1 MGRAGR
7 QEKLRLR
14 PQEKCFFLDFLYGT
28 YQALG
33 WIRPNHQSIADSLA
47 ARLLQLR
54 VFRCGFLQ
62 DGDAGVGIFPEGE
75 ESLVGRT
82 GSCGVSLQRIGAGE
96 TESRVIAGV
105 REGLR
110 DALACR
116 ERGDMPGS
124 IAAIRLAMERLAALG
139 STLDP
144 EEGAVMRIIA
154 ERFTAALG
162 AGQKGD
168 AKTTVDVMR
177 RKAGDTKDDDKDW

>member
-1 MGRAGR
+1 MPLSNSADDPFTKLAQNLGELEIVIGERA
-7 QEKLRLR
+7 R
-14 PQEKCFFLDFLYGT
+14 P
-28 YQALG
+28 A
-33 WIRPNHQSIADSLA
+33 
-47 ARLLQLR
+47 
-54 VFRCGFLQ
+54 
-62 DGDAGVGIFPEGE
+62 
-75 ESLVGRT
+75 
-82 GSCGVSLQRIGAGE
+82 
-96 TESRVIAGV
+96 IAGV

-162 AGQKGD
+162 AGQKGE
-168 AKTTVDVMR
+168 AKTSVDLMR
-177 RKAGDTKDDDKDW
+177 RKAGDTKDDDKGW